1 MNLFKHQQWHFLALM
16 IILTSIYFCISF
28 DTTLMS
34 GELWRMNTGF
44 WFMLAILTPILHQ
57 FYVLFCWR
65 LELFHK
71 SLSRQFGKKAFP
83 IFKVGFAILFVSRL
97 LTIMTLS
104 ISNANTLKINT
115 IAAYLVASTLFI
127 PSAYLFYSVIK
138 YFGVDRAFG
147 IDHFHPEKYKSEPFV
162 KKGIFR
168 YTSNGMYIYGFLI
181 LYIPGLLFL
190 SKAALLVALFNHIY
204 IWVHYYYTELP
215 DIQVIYSDDGTQ

>member
-1 MNLFKHQQWHFLALM
+1 
-16 IILTSIYFCISF
+16 
-28 DTTLMS
+28 
-34 GELWRMNTGF
+34 
-44 WFMLAILTPILHQ
+44 MLAILTPILHQ